1 MFAKFILQPDKS
13 NKIIKLYHRSNK
25 IMIPF
30 LLPSIL
36 LKEDYEIKKYF
47 DIFNI
52 YNLGFHSLVSFSTIV
67 TDYHKKIPFIN
78 NNLLRILNLKC
89 HGFLVLFFSY
99 ELYNKY
105 YRPEIYNYNYLK
117 RRETLAFL

>member
-1 MFAKFILQPDKS
+1 MFIKFILQPDKS
-13 NKIIKLYHRSNK
+13 SKIIKLYHRSNK

-52 YNLGFHSLVSFSTIV
+52 YNLGFHSLVSFSSIV

-78 NNLLRILNLKC
+78 KNLLRILNLKC
-89 HGFLVLFFSY
+89 HGFLVIFFSY
-99 ELYNKY
+99 QLYNKY

-117 RRETLAFL
+117 RRETIRFL

>member
-1 MFAKFILQPDKS
+1 
-13 NKIIKLYHRSNK
+13 
-25 IMIPF
+25 MIPF

-52 YNLGFHSLVSFSTIV
+52 YNLGFHSLVSFSSIV

-78 NNLLRILNLKC
+78 KNLLRILNLKC
-89 HGFLVLFFSY
+89 HGFLVIFFSY
-99 ELYNKY
+99 QLYNKY

-117 RRETLAFL
+117 RRETIRFL